1 VSFGAQECSPVAAS
15 PDVSVVIP
23 LNDARG
29 DATDHLRTWTHGQTH
44 PRSRYEVV
52 IVSDGEEPDVDR
64 EIAALLQPHDR
75 FEVAAGALLIELW
88 NRAAELASSD
98 WLLFTENHVH
108 ARPDCLEKALAG
120 IEADPDLEAASIEH
134 GHITPAPIGELG
146 ARWFDEVYEEWF
158 RPEQWMRL
166 NLAGFVIRRDVH
178 SAVGGHDHRYGL
190 FAAPLLSARLDERGS
205 RVGHLPD
212 AEILHIQCDEIEEHH
227 GHSADYV
234 IGECEARTTLP
245 PVFAEHYFG
254 YRPLIWNRRAMETR
268 SARHSAA
275 LLVREL
281 IRSVSRRRSD
291 ARWLLNSLAGRLPEA
306 IAGIGPRRRLAAL
319 AFRWSEL
326 TAKSRWIP
334 RGRRYRAY
342 LRAQD
347 RVTELAQLRWIEE
360 GTEGAPQGLGPG
372 PHLVESIGEGT
383 MVGLHGL
390 ELHSHRRFR
399 WSEPVL
405 TLRVSSP
412 DGPLRIDTGRLRGS
426 PLSCVTAAFLG
437 SRRLRDDELR
447 DEGGVLVIPL
457 SGGEAELTLICR
469 PLTTD
474 SDEHRMLGLPI
485 FSVDLGGPSSLSEPA
500 AARKPA
506 AVA

>member
-178 SAVGGHDHRYGL
+178 GAVGGHDHRYGL

-268 SARHSAA
+268 SARHSAGWSMTGA
-275 LLVREL
+275 PSPRASSCGTPAWRNYAPPAPRRWR
-281 IRSVSRRRSD
+281 RSRPPFRRMRRCWNTPSSAPANSTASSGSRHRRRRRRRPLPASPRRRRRS
-291 ARWLLNSLAGRLPEA
+291 RLGRT
-306 IAGIGPRRRLAAL
+306 R
-319 AFRWSEL
+319 
-326 TAKSRWIP
+326 SR
-334 RGRRYRAY
+334 
-342 LRAQD
+342 
-347 RVTELAQLRWIEE
+347 
-360 GTEGAPQGLGPG
+360 
-372 PHLVESIGEGT
+372 
-383 MVGLHGL
+383 
-390 ELHSHRRFR
+390 
-399 WSEPVL
+399 
-405 TLRVSSP
+405 
-412 DGPLRIDTGRLRGS
+412 
-426 PLSCVTAAFLG
+426 
-437 SRRLRDDELR
+437 
-447 DEGGVLVIPL
+447 
-457 SGGEAELTLICR
+457 
-469 PLTTD
+469 
-474 SDEHRMLGLPI
+474 
-485 FSVDLGGPSSLSEPA
+485 FSW
-500 AARKPA
+500 
-506 AVA
+506 